1 MLRVCL
7 YGLQLLA
14 GRRWLE
20 ILTALWGLQWR
31 NDRSHWGKVDCRK
44 KAEQRLRGCTM
55 TVAHMIASRQCG
67 HISGGL
73 WDVRGV
79 WKYCKGEEAAEC
91 EVGRLTLRR
100 AGNRI
105 WTRRK

>member
-1 MLRVCL
+1 
-7 YGLQLLA
+7 
-14 GRRWLE
+14 
-20 ILTALWGLQWR
+20 
-31 NDRSHWGKVDCRK
+31 
-44 KAEQRLRGCTM
+44 M
-55 TVAHMIASRQCG
+55 TVAHMIPSRQCG

-91 EVGRLTLRR
+91 EVGRITMRR